1 MSDLLSSWSRR
12 RAAVAAEEQAQ
23 ARAKEDAAIAEQ
35 QAALAE
41 KTDEE
46 ILAELG
52 LPDPATLAKGDDFKA
67 FMAKTV
73 PAHLR
78 KKALRQLWR
87 SDPVL
92 ACVDGLN
99 DYDDDYLTQGM
110 GQTALKTTYQV
121 GKGLMAHLV
130 AQERKKEASADVEEA
145 ASVVEEAPEHD
156 AQIMTA
162 VQSEVAEEASVS
174 EGDSASYSPRRM
186 HFDFED
192 NAT

>member
-41 KTDEE
+41 KSDEE

-52 LPDPATLAKGDDFKA
+52 LPDPETLAKGDDFKA
-67 FMAKTV
+67 FMAKSV

-121 GKGLMAHLV
+121 GKGLMAHLIE
-130 AQERKKEASADVEEA
+130 QERKKAGVAEAEVTVPAIEDLPEQAAQTEE
-145 ASVVEEAPEHD
+145 
-156 AQIMTA
+156 A
-162 VQSEVAEEASVS
+162 VQSEVTKEASVT
-174 EGDSASYSPRRM
+174 EEDAASYTPRRM
-186 HFDFED
+186 QFYFED

>member
-1 MSDLLSSWSRR
+1 MSDLLSSWTRR

-23 ARAKEDAAIAEQ
+23 ARAKKDAAISEQ

-41 KTDEE
+41 KTDED

-52 LPDPATLAKGDDFKA
+52 LPDPATLTKGDDFKA

-87 SDPVL
+87 SDPLL

-99 DYDDDYLTQGM
+99 DYDDDYLTQGL

-121 GKGLMAHLV
+121 GKGLMAHLIE
-130 AQERKKEASADVEEA
+130 QERQKAVVAEAELTVPAIEELPEQVAPTEAPVHPEETNEPFTSEEQA
-145 ASVVEEAPEHD
+145 ASY
-156 AQIMTA
+156 T
-162 VQSEVAEEASVS
+162 
-174 EGDSASYSPRRM
+174 PRRM
-186 HFDFED
+186 QFYFEE

>member
-1 MSDLLSSWSRR
+1 MSDLLSSWTRR

-23 ARAKEDAAIAEQ
+23 ARAKEDAAIAGQ

-46 ILAELG
+46 ILTELG

-87 SDPVL
+87 SDPLL

-121 GKGLMAHLV
+121 GKGLMAHLIE
-130 AQERKKEASADVEEA
+130 QERKKG
-145 ASVVEEAPEHD
+145 
-156 AQIMTA
+156 A
-162 VQSEVAEEASVS
+162 VAEAEEAVPAIEELPEQAAQTEAPAQPEETKEPSVS
-174 EGDSASYSPRRM
+174 EEHAASYTPRRM
-186 HFDFED
+186 QFYFED
-192 NAT
+192 TAT

>member
-41 KTDEE
+41 KSDEE

-52 LPDPATLAKGDDFKA
+52 LPDPETLAKGDDFKA
-67 FMAKTV
+67 FMAKSV

-121 GKGLMAHLV
+121 GKGLMAHLIE
-130 AQERKKEASADVEEA
+130 QERKKAGVAETEVTVPAIEELPEPA
-145 ASVVEEAPEHD
+145 AQTEAP
-156 AQIMTA
+156 
-162 VQSEVAEEASVS
+162 VQSEVTKEASVT
-174 EGDSASYSPRRM
+174 EEDAASYTPRRM
-186 HFDFED
+186 QFYFED